1 MREMMIKPKGA
12 LLVRDPVTR
21 APLKKQGETK
31 PRNTY
36 WLRRIKDGSCE
47 LITKQPTTTATKVNV
62 DTKKDNA

>member
-36 WLRRIKDGSCE
+36 WLRRIQDGSCE
-47 LITKQPTTTATKVNV
+47 LIAKQPTAAVTTVKAE
-62 DTKKDNA
+62 TKKDNA